1 MHEAGSPRKAA
12 PPRSAIG
19 GRRSSTALPLAALIA
34 GNVALAFGPWFV
46 RAADVGPVAAGFW
59 RLALGVPVLL
69 AIAVAVH
76 GNPLKRARG
85 LGLTL
90 FFAGIAF
97 AADLASWHLG
107 ILQTTLANA
116 TLFGNSATLMFP
128 IWGFLVA
135 RAWPTRQQGAA
146 LVLAAAGA
154 GLLLGRSYSLS
165 PDHLL
170 GDLLCLLAG
179 ALYTVYF
186 ILMARAREAMAP
198 LPALALSSLAGALPL
213 LAFAWLL
220 GEQIWPQHWS
230 VLIGLALASQVI
242 GQGLMIYALGLLSPL
257 MVGIALL
264 SQPVI
269 AGAIGWIVYDE
280 RLGGPDFLGAAL
292 VAIALVL
299 VRRESMPPGQVAT
312 AENEAKTGT

>member
-1 MHEAGSPRKAA
+1 MHEV
-12 PPRSAIG
+12 PPSTKTVPTRSA
-19 GRRSSTALPLAALIA
+19 TALPFVALIL

-59 RLALGVPVLL
+59 RLALGVPFLFAIVL
-69 AIAVAVH
+69 ATE
-76 GNPLKRARG
+76 GNPLRRARG
-85 LGLTL
+85 LGWTL
-90 FFAGIAF
+90 AIAGVVFAG
-97 AADLASWHLG
+97 DLASWHLG

-135 RAWPTRQQGAA
+135 RAWPTRQQGLA
-146 LVLAAAGA
+146 LGLAAVGA

-165 PDHLL
+165 PEHLL

-179 ALYTVYF
+179 TLYTIYF
-186 ILMARAREAMAP
+186 ILMGRAREAMSPMAS
-198 LPALALSSLAGALPL
+198 LAWVSLAGTLPL
-213 LAFAWLL
+213 LGFAWLL
-220 GEQIWPQHWS
+220 GETIVPQHWG

-242 GQGLMIYALGLLSPL
+242 GQGLMIYALGHLSPL
-257 MVGIALL
+257 VVGIALL

-269 AGAIGWIVYDE
+269 AGTVGWIVYDE
-280 RLGGPDFLGAAL
+280 RLGVPDFIGAIL

-299 VRRESMPPGQVAT
+299 VRREAKPVAS
-312 AENEAKTGT
+312 ADNGVKTGT